1 MEYESTCSRWR
12 VVRRELLPGI
22 QEKEVGMDL
31 GSITDMRKFNPH
43 LNQIYFEMNSKN
55 KDEYRS
61 VRIHI
66 NPFTNHPQAQRSNW
80 IYGTRPENLKALPPL
95 LNSRINRMPTQ
106 MPFWCLKRILESVRE
121 VRESSARASL
131 IWLTECSVHI
141 ARESERRSWR
151 SCSIA
156 QIIGKDSNK

>member
-1 MEYESTCSRWR
+1 M
-12 VVRRELLPGI
+12 VRRELLPGL

-31 GSITDMRKFNPH
+31 GSMTDMRKFNPH
-43 LNQIYFEMNSKN
+43 LNQIYYEMNPKN

-80 IYGTRPENLKALPPL
+80 IYGTPPDNLKALPPL

-106 MPFWCLKRILESVRE
+106 MPF
-121 VRESSARASL
+121 
-131 IWLTECSVHI
+131 
-141 ARESERRSWR
+141 
-151 SCSIA
+151 
-156 QIIGKDSNK
+156 

>member
-1 MEYESTCSRWR
+1 MEYEGTCNCLR

-31 GSITDMRKFNPH
+31 GSMTNMRKFNPH
-43 LNQIYFEMNSKN
+43 LNQIYFEMNPKN
-55 KDEYRS
+55 KDEDRS

-80 IYGTRPENLKALPPL
+80 IYGTPPENLKALPPL

-106 MPFWCLKRILESVRE
+106 MPFWCLERVRAG
-121 VRESSARASL
+121 RESSARASL

-141 ARESERRSWR
+141 ARESEQRSCR